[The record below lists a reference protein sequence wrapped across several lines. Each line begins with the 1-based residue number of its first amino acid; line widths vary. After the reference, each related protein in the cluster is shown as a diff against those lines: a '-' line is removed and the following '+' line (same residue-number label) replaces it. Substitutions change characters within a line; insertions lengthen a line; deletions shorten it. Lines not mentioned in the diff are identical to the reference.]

1 MQEDLG
7 FLSKPMQEMTPIER
21 LKYSQYM
28 YRKKWKSL
36 TGGGISTDYT
46 GRPGTSNLCNK
57 NRQFQKNEKQTNE
70 ELRTVLLH
78 KVMILLNSIEQELPL
93 LTDAG

>member
-1 MQEDLG
+1 MN
-7 FLSKPMQEMTPIER
+7 EMTPIER

-36 TGGGISTDYT
+36 TGGGISTECT
-46 GRPGTSNLCNK
+46 GRPGTSTLCNK
-57 NRQFQKNEKQTNE
+57 ARTFTKSDKQLNE

-78 KVMILLNSIEQELPL
+78 KVMTLLNSIEQELPL
-93 LTDAG
+93 LNEGNESKQR